1 VDAQAAEV
9 QKVKRAESFVIAQPY
24 MIGPDVTIEKARHEM
39 ERHDVSGL
47 IVVDDQGKLVGLLSA
62 RDVRFARNPDR
73 AVHEAMTPRQRLVT
87 APADISVEEAQELFN
102 MHKVEKLPL
111 VEDGHVAG
119 LITAKDL
126 AQAGG
131 NPLAAK
137 DRRGRLLVGAAIGV
151 SGDVLERTLALL
163 EVGADVLVVDV
174 AHGHSDA
181 VIALVRQ
188 LKERWPDV
196 DVIAGNVATPE
207 GARDL
212 IEAGVDGVK
221 VGVGPGSTCT
231 TRIVTGSGI
240 PQFSA
245 VRECAAVCREAGIPL
260 IADGG
265 IKASGDMVKALAAGA
280 SSVMLGGL
288 LAGTDESPGQ
298 TVTRRGQRFKTYR
311 GMASLS
317 ASVARRKRER
327 ELVDMGQQ
335 EDDEWLSQV
344 VPEGVE
350 AMVPYRGPVRELI
363 FQLVGGLRSGMSYSN
378 AHNLEEL
385 WANARFRRI
394 TPSGLRE
401 SGAHDVILD

>member
-1 VDAQAAEV
+1 MAIEVARQGGIGIIHRFLPVEAQAGRGAKGQTSGESSSDCPATHH
-9 QKVKRAESFVIAQPY
+9 RARRHNR
-24 MIGPDVTIEKARHEM
+24 KARHEM
-39 ERHDVSGL
+39 EKHDISGL
-47 IVVDDQGKLVGLLSA
+47 MVVDEQGKLVGLLSA

-87 APADISVEEAQELFN
+87 GPADISVEEAQELFN
-102 MHKVEKLPL
+102 KHKVEKLPL

-151 SGDVLERTLALL
+151 SGDVMERTQALL
-163 EVGADVLVVDV
+163 EVGTDVLVVDV

-188 LKERWPDV
+188 LKERWPEV

-207 GARDL
+207 GAFDL

-231 TRIVTGSGI
+231 TRIVTGTGV

-245 VRECAAVCREAGIPL
+245 VLECAQ
-260 IADGG
+260 
-265 IKASGDMVKALAAGA
+265 SAARLVYP
-280 SSVMLGGL
+280 SSR
-288 LAGTDESPGQ
+288 
-298 TVTRRGQRFKTYR
+298 TVGSR
-311 GMASLS
+311 
-317 ASVARRKRER
+317 
-327 ELVDMGQQ
+327 
-335 EDDEWLSQV
+335 
-344 VPEGVE
+344 
-350 AMVPYRGPVRELI
+350 
-363 FQLVGGLRSGMSYSN
+363 LR
-378 AHNLEEL
+378 AT
-385 WANARFRRI
+385 W
-394 TPSGLRE
+394 
-401 SGAHDVILD
+401 